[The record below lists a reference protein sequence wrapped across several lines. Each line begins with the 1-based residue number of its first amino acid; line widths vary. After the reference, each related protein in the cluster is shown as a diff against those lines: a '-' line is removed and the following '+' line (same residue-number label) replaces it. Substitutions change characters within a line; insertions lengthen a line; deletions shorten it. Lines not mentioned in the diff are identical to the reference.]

1 MIRGP
6 RQRVHRRPGVVV
18 HVDVDAIE
26 ILERETAPADP
37 RLVGRDDH
45 AAAGPVQPRNRVE
58 ASRDRF
64 PVLRGTHVVREILVE
79 HAVPVIAP
87 IAFVIGA
94 MVLAA
99 LQGPLTWRTFIDS
112 LMGPRTPRARSRSSS
127 RAPRSCRP
135 PSAPM

>member
-1 MIRGP
+1 M
-6 RQRVHRRPGVVV
+6 

-64 PVLRGTHVVREILVE
+64 PVLRGTHVVREILVD

-112 LMGPRTPRARSRSSS
+112 LMGPRTPRA
-127 RAPRSCRP
+127 
-135 PSAPM
+135 

>member
-1 MIRGP
+1 MKRP
-6 RQRVHRRPGVVV
+6 WQVPPHRPADRPLRPEDSPPCAGL
-18 HVDVDAIE
+18 VDAIE

-45 AAAGPVQPRNRVE
+45 VAAGPVQPRNRVE

-112 LMGPRTPRARSRSSS
+112 LMGPRTPRA
-127 RAPRSCRP
+127 
-135 PSAPM
+135 